1 MLESIIPN
9 LFVFYSSNQGS
20 NAFLLAGKKTVLIDA
35 SDSGSSK
42 TLLEE
47 LKKNGFEAENIDSI
61 IFTHGHADHFT
72 GAKAFPNAK
81 LLMHKFDAEYVNSRD
96 EMFTASAILGSDYFP
111 KIDSFLESGKTLD
124 LKPFKLEVIHT
135 PGHTKGS
142 VCLFDRAK
150 NLLFS
155 GDTIFKD
162 GVGRFDLPS
171 GNRDDLEG
179 SINMLKGFE
188 FETLLPGHGLIVKGS
203 QSANIESALKALSG
217 SFI

>member
-1 MLESIIPN
+1 MIESILPN
-9 LFVFYSSNQGS
+9 LFVFYSPNQGS
-20 NAFLLAGKKTVLIDA
+20 NAFLLVGKKTVLIDA
-35 SDSGSSK
+35 SGSNNSE

-47 LKKNGFEAENIDSI
+47 LNKNGFEAENIDSI

-72 GAKAFPNAK
+72 GAKAFPNAR
-81 LLMHKFDAEYVNSRD
+81 LLMHKFDAEYVNHKD
-96 EMFTASAILGSDYFP
+96 EMFTASAIFGSDYYP

-142 VCLFDRAK
+142 VCLLDK
-150 NLLFS
+150 SKKLLFS
-155 GDTIFKD
+155 GDTLFKG
-162 GVGRFDLPS
+162 GVGRFDLLS
-171 GNRDDLEG
+171 GNREDLES

-203 QSANIESALKALSG
+203 QSVNIESALKALSG